1 MLTCIN
7 ISFTFALLKTQISEF
22 LTLRKDKYIF
32 WKNILFG
39 RFYFTKNVY
48 SYYQILRWVACQYV
62 GHSSKHNAKARHT
75 HQKAN
80 ILQSSSDNHTARWLS
95 LNLGRNRRKYVKK
108 FYKWTFRIT
117 SYVSTLYKTYCFAFQ
132 KRRFCTVKAAVL
144 QRKTYAFATPNRNY
158 RFSSE

>member
-48 SYYQILRWVACQYV
+48 SYCQTLWRVSYQYV
-62 GHSSKHNAKARHT
+62 GRSSKHNAKARHT

-80 ILQSSSDNHTARWLS
+80 ILQSNRDSHTARWLS

-108 FYKWTFRIT
+108 FYKRTFCIT
-117 SYVSTLYKTYCFAFQ
+117 SYVSTFYKTYCFALQ